1 MLPTKIVSVNDLVD
15 EEPKDDYENI
25 NVTWMETIVII
36 RPFDLKKKIRASINI
51 PVGYNKDILKRMMNR
66 AWKATKLRTELT
78 PIEKAYYWQAYLQ
91 EYISINR
98 EFMS

>member
-1 MLPTKIVSVNDLVD
+1 MLPTKIESVNDLVD
-15 EEPKDDYENI
+15 EQPKDDYENI
-25 NVTWMETIVII
+25 NVTWMQTFLII
-36 RPFDLKKKIRASINI
+36 QPFDLKKKIRASIRI
-51 PVGYNKDILKRMMNR
+51 PIGYNKDILKRMMNT
-66 AWKATKLRTELT
+66 AWKATKLRTDLT

>member
-1 MLPTKIVSVNDLVD
+1 MLPTKIESVSDLVD

-25 NVTWMETIVII
+25 NVTWMQTFLII
-36 RPFDLKKKIRASINI
+36 RPFDLKKKIRASIRI
-51 PVGYNKDILKRMMNR
+51 PIGYNKEILKRMMNT
-66 AWKATKLRTELT
+66 AWKATKLKTKLT

>member
-1 MLPTKIVSVNDLVD
+1 MLPTKIASVNNLVD

-25 NVTWMETIVII
+25 NVTWTQTFLII
-36 RPFDLKKKIRASINI
+36 RPFDLKKKIRASIRI
-51 PVGYNKDILKRMMNR
+51 PIGYNKDILKRMMNT
-66 AWKATKLRTELT
+66 AWKATKLKTKLT
-78 PIEKAYYWQAYLQ
+78 PIEKDYYWQAYLQ

>member
-1 MLPTKIVSVNDLVD
+1 MLPTKIESVNDLVD
-15 EEPKDDYENI
+15 EEPKNDYENI
-25 NVTWMETIVII
+25 NVTWMQTFLII
-36 RPFDLKKKIRASINI
+36 RPFDLEKKIRASIRI
-51 PVGYNKDILKRMMNR
+51 PIGYNKDILKRMMNT
-66 AWKATKLRTELT
+66 AWKATKLKTKLT

>member
-1 MLPTKIVSVNDLVD
+1 MLPTKIESVNDLVD

-25 NVTWMETIVII
+25 NVTWMQTFIII
-36 RPFDLKKKIRASINI
+36 RPFDLKKKIRASIRI
-51 PVGYNKDILKRMMNR
+51 PIGYNKNILKRMMNT
-66 AWKATKLRTELT
+66 AWKATKLKTKLT